1 MNRIAISMTMLIP
14 PLFLLSLALAQ
25 PVSAA
30 PRNGGAPVAVPW
42 GPAAIAA
49 PARGFPGSGVVF
61 GECTGSACS
70 AGGGPARVPD
80 PLRAAPLV
88 VNISPGAPDVNV
100 APDAARVNL
109 APGTLGVD
117 IAPNALRVNIAPDA
131 LRVNVSSD
139 GLRGNIAPE
148 SRHVNVA
155 ADAPRMNITPDAL
168 RVDIAPDALRVDIAP
183 DALRVDIA
191 PDALR
196 VDIAPDALRVDLA
209 PNMLRVGGAFERHS
223 VDGVQTSIFEEDAA
237 PLATDIARGG
247 STGSASSLP
256 RVFSDLLSRL
266 LDLVQQAPLPLQR

>member
-30 PRNGGAPVAVPW
+30 PRVGGAPVAVPW
-42 GPAAIAA
+42 GSAATAA
-49 PARGFPGSGVVF
+49 PDGGLPGSEVVF

-70 AGGGPARVPD
+70 AGGGPVRVPD

-88 VNISPGAPDVNV
+88 VNISPGAPGVNV

-148 SRHVNVA
+148 PLHVNVA
-155 ADAPRMNITPDAL
+155 ADAPRGNVTPDAL
-168 RVDIAPDALRVDIAP
+168 PVDIAPDALR
-183 DALRVDIA
+183 L
-191 PDALR
+191 
-196 VDIAPDALRVDLA
+196 DLA

-223 VDGVQTSIFEEDAA
+223 VGGVQTSIFAEDVT
-237 PLATDIARGG
+237 PLATDIARAG

-266 LDLVQQAPLPLQR
+266 LDLVQQAPLPLQC

>member
-1 MNRIAISMTMLIP
+1 MTMLIP

-49 PARGFPGSGVVF
+49 PARGFPGSEVVF

-155 ADAPRMNITPDAL
+155 ADAPRMNVTPDAL
-168 RVDIAPDALRVDIAP
+168 RVNVAPDALRVDIAT
-183 DALRVDIA
+183 
-191 PDALR
+191 
-196 VDIAPDALRVDLA
+196 DALRVDLA
-209 PNMLRVGGAFERHS
+209 PNMLRVGGAFEGHS

>member
-1 MNRIAISMTMLIP
+1 MTMLIP

-30 PRNGGAPVAVPW
+30 PRNGGTPVAAPW
-42 GPAAIAA
+42 GSAATAA
-49 PARGFPGSGVVF
+49 PDGGFAGSEVVF

-88 VNISPGAPDVNV
+88 VNISPGTPDVNV

-109 APGTLGVD
+109 APGTLGV
-117 IAPNALRVNIAPDA
+117 
-131 LRVNVSSD
+131 
-139 GLRGNIAPE
+139 
-148 SRHVNVA
+148 
-155 ADAPRMNITPDAL
+155 
-168 RVDIAPDALRVDIAP
+168 
-183 DALRVDIA
+183 
-191 PDALR
+191 
-196 VDIAPDALRVDLA
+196 
-209 PNMLRVGGAFERHS
+209 
-223 VDGVQTSIFEEDAA
+223 
-237 PLATDIARGG
+237 DIARGG